1 MLAAAAVLAGAVSAQ
16 NAGGQTQ
23 PAPPRYEYEAQFRV
37 RVENRYGAGENA
49 ARQDGIG
56 LSRLYLGFTA
66 RPSKSVRVYLQGRD
80 ARVFGLAPGRS
91 SVPFQSPMDLRQA
104 YADLGSEDGPAT
116 LRVGR
121 TVIDVLDARMLG
133 GRDWSN
139 TSPTFDG
146 SMLTLRRGAD
156 SVTLLGVSQ
165 VTTLDSWDVPSRTR
179 FLYGA
184 IGSLG
189 SWSRRH
195 LVEPFVFV
203 TRRPLNRGSNLG
215 GLLRSVGTRFT
226 GRFEGGWEYQ
236 VQLVG
241 QTGGEQDLAQRAWMG
256 IWEVDKAFANAPWQ
270 PAVGLEWSYASGD
283 ADPLDGRNG
292 TFDTL
297 FPSPHGIYGE
307 VDVASHRNIRILEA
321 GLELHPDRRLR
332 LNLDYLDF
340 RLASLQDG
348 LYALNFRE
356 VVAPPPGGAASGDVG
371 SELDLIIRYRPIP
384 RLELRFGISRFF
396 AGQFVVANAA
406 GGESQTFLNAALTV
420 EY

>member
-1 MLAAAAVLAGAVSAQ
+1 MLAAAAVLAGALSAQ
-16 NAGGQTQ
+16 DAGGATR

-37 RVENRYGAGENA
+37 RVENRYGAGENP
-49 ARQDGIG
+49 ARQDGVG
-56 LSRLYLGFTA
+56 LSRLYLGLVA
-66 RPSKSVRVYLQGRD
+66 RPSKAVKVYLQGRD

-91 SVPFQSPMDLRQA
+91 SVPLRSPMDLRQA
-104 YADLGSEDGPAT
+104 YVELGAEDGPAT

-121 TVIDVLDARMLG
+121 TVVDVLGARLVG

-146 SMLTLRRGAD
+146 SLLTLRRGAD
-156 SVTLLGVSQ
+156 AVTLLGVSQ
-165 VTTLDSWDVPSRTR
+165 VDTLDGWDVPSRTR

-203 TRRPLNRGSNLG
+203 SRRPVNRGANLG
-215 GLLRSVGTRFT
+215 GLLRSVGARFT
-226 GRFEGGWEYQ
+226 GAFEGGWEYQ

-241 QTGGEQDLAQRAWMG
+241 QTGGEKDLPQRAWMG
-256 IWEVDKAFANAPWQ
+256 IWEVDKSFADAPWQ
-270 PAVGLEWSYASGD
+270 PAVGVEWSYASGD
-283 ADPLDGRNG
+283 ADPLDGHNG

-297 FPSPHGIYGE
+297 FPSVHGIYGE
-307 VDVASHRNIRILEA
+307 QDLASHRNIRILET
-321 GLELHPDRRLR
+321 GLELRPDRRLR
-332 LNLDYLDF
+332 LNVDYLDL
-340 RLASLQDG
+340 RLASLRDG
-348 LYALNFRE
+348 LYALNFRQ

-371 SELDLIIRYRPIP
+371 SELDLIVRYRPVP
-384 RLELRFGISRFF
+384 RLELRFGVSRFF
-396 AGQFVVANAA
+396 AGEFVVANAA